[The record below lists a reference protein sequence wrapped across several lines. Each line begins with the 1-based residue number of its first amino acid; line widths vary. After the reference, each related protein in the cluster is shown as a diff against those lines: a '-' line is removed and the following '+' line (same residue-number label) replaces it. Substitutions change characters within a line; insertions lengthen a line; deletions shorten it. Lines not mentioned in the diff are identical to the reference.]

1 MATRRFATALVGLA
15 FLPAVAGA
23 EPISIGLHSL
33 EGGATATVSSP
44 LSTSPFQLGAIT
56 LPDVNSAVLLSVTG
70 LPANTNFLME
80 ILVHGATST
89 WNTLRA
95 EVLDPL
101 DDDDSLD
108 MAPYHAGVPVGF
120 STSNTRDGFSFAQSA
135 GLERSVVFAGG
146 SGSVS
151 ADEDSNGAD
160 VLFFGGV
167 AGASDALRVRFGLRD
182 YDGDRSFLVRL
193 SAQDAIATPEP
204 ASMIL
209 IGTGLA
215 GLMAARRRRRA
226 AERTT

>member
-1 MATRRFATALVGLA
+1 M
-15 FLPAVAGA
+15 LPAVAGA

-33 EGGATATVSSP
+33 EGGATATLSSP
-44 LSTSPFQLGAIT
+44 LSTTPFRIGEIT
-56 LPDVNSAVLLSVTG
+56 LPDVNSAVLISVDG
-70 LPANTNFLME
+70 LTANTNYLME

-101 DDDDSLD
+101 DDDDDALD
-108 MAPYHAGVPVGF
+108 LAPYHAGVPVGF

-135 GLERSVVFAGG
+135 GLERSAVFAGG